1 MINVKVS
8 ASKEYEVIIGAGIL
22 DTAGQRLRALL
33 PKAEK
38 AAIISDDNV
47 APLYMDRLIK
57 SLEAQG
63 FQTFSFVFPHGESS
77 KNGQTYLS
85 ILNFMA
91 ENKIT
96 RSDLALALGGG
107 VVGDITGFA
116 AASYLR
122 GISYVQ
128 IPTSLLAMVDSSVG
142 GKTAIDLEA
151 GKNLAGAFWQ
161 PELVLCDLESLNTLS
176 PEFFTDGC
184 AEVLKYG
191 ILGDRQLFEH
201 LLEKG
206 QNFDREY
213 VVSRCVEMKRDV
225 VCADEFDRGLRQ
237 KLNLGHTIGHSIEK
251 LSHYQIP
258 HGSAV
263 AMGMAKIAAISA
275 GHGLCTKECAEE
287 ILAAIDALKLP
298 KESPYS
304 VDELVEPMLSD
315 KKRSG
320 STVSFI
326 VPRSVGNCDIYP
338 VKVSEIE
345 EFIEAEN

>member
-1 MINVKVS
+1 MISVKVS
-8 ASKEYEVIIGAGIL
+8 ASKEYEVVIAEGLLDFAGERIKKV
-22 DTAGQRLRALL
+22 A

-38 AAIISDDNV
+38 AAVISDDNV
-47 APLYMDRLIK
+47 APIYMERLVK

-63 FQTFSFVFPHGESS
+63 FQVFSFVFPHGESS
-77 KNGQTYLS
+77 KNGQTFLS
-85 ILNFMA
+85 ILNFLA

-96 RSDLALALGGG
+96 RSDLAIALGGG

-128 IPTSLLAMVDSSVG
+128 VPTSLLAMVDSSVG

-161 PELVLCDLESLNTLS
+161 PELVLCDLDSLNTLS
-176 PEFFTDGC
+176 AEFFTDGC

-191 ILGDRQLFEH
+191 ILSDRKLFEH
-201 LLEKG
+201 LQEKG
-206 QNFDREY
+206 QDFDREY
-213 VVSRCVEMKRDV
+213 VVSRCVEIKRDF

-251 LSHYQIP
+251 LSAFQIP

-263 AMGMAKIAAISA
+263 AMGMAEIARISA
-275 GHGLCTKECAEE
+275 RQGLCSKECAEE
-287 ILAAIDALKLP
+287 IIAAIDALELP
-298 KESPYS
+298 KEVPYS
-304 VDELVEPMLSD
+304 VDELLEPMLSD

-326 VPRSVGNCDIYP
+326 VPRCVGNCDIYP

-345 EFIEAEN
+345 EFIKAEN

>member
-1 MINVKVS
+1 MDS
-8 ASKEYEVIIGAGIL
+8 AGE
-22 DTAGQRLRALL
+22 RLRELL
-33 PKAEK
+33 PKCEK
-38 AAIISDDNV
+38 AAVISDDNV
-47 APLYMDRLIK
+47 APLYMDRIIK
-57 SLEAQG
+57 SLEANG
-63 FQTFSFVFPHGESS
+63 FQVVSFVFPHGESS

-85 ILNFMA
+85 ILNFLA

-96 RSDLALALGGG
+96 RSDVVFALGGG
-107 VVGDITGFA
+107 VVGDIAGFA
-116 AASYLR
+116 AASSLR

-128 IPTSLLAMVDSSVG
+128 VPTTLLAMVDSSVG

-161 PELVLCDLESLNTLS
+161 PELVLCDLDSLNTLS
-176 PEFFTDGC
+176 EEFFTDGC
-184 AEVLKYG
+184 AEVLKYA

-206 QNFDREY
+206 QAFDREY
-213 VVSRCVEMKRDV
+213 VVSRCVEMKRDF

-251 LSHYQIP
+251 LSGYQIP

-275 GHGLCTKECAEE
+275 KRGFCSRECAEE
-287 ILAAIDALKLP
+287 ILAAVDALKLP
-298 KESPYS
+298 KETDYR
-304 VDELVEPMLSD
+304 VDELIEPMLSD

-320 STVSFI
+320 SSINFI
-326 VPRSVGNCDIYP
+326 VPRCVGNCDIFP
-338 VKVSEIE
+338 VAISDIE
-345 EFIEAEN
+345 EFIKAEN